1 MLRVNDTNDAA
12 YDHSLAVNAAE
23 TILAITAQY
32 LLALGDYVEL
42 YVRQTAAG
50 QWISAAGSHIE
61 KSLSVTR
68 IAA

>member
-32 LLALGDYVEL
+32 LLALGDYGEL
-42 YVRQTAAG
+42 PCDRTAAHHG
-50 QWISAAGSHIE
+50 ISAAGRTS
-61 KSLSVTR
+61 R
-68 IAA
+68 RAYR